1 MISEDELRQLESTL
15 LPALE
20 RHHLR
25 LLAHGLRTLQDAAGR
40 RGGPLPDPSALE
52 RWAANQPQLA
62 ADPGF
67 RSSFLHQLTGLASQL
82 SAIAAE
88 RAHEPLDLQLDEL
101 IAWAERSAEERISP
115 QGPRM
120 PG

>member
-1 MISEDELRQLESTL
+1 MISADELRQLESTL

-25 LLAHGLRTLQDAAGR
+25 LLAHGLRTLQAGAGR
-40 RGGPLPDPSALE
+40 RGGPLPDAATME
-52 RWAANQPQLA
+52 RWAADQPQLA

-67 RSSFLHQLTGLASQL
+67 RLSFLHQLKGLAAQL

-88 RAHEPLDLQLDEL
+88 RGRAPLDLQLDDL
-101 IAWAERSAEERISP
+101 IAWAERSAQARISP
-115 QGPRM
+115 QQPRT